1 MLNNF
6 IENKL
11 FTEFQSDFLPGNSC
25 ISQLLSIAHEVYK
38 SLDCNSSVDVIG
50 TFLYTSSAFDQV
62 WYDDLIYKLKL
73 YSVENKLLNLIQ
85 NYLTSHEQCVFLN
98 GQTSKWTNILA
109 GVP

>member
-25 ISQLLSIAHEVYK
+25 ILQLLSTAHEVYK
-38 SLDCNSSVDVIG
+38 FLDCNSSVDVIG
-50 TFLYTSSAFDQV
+50 TFLYTSRAFDQV
-62 WYDDLIYKLKL
+62 WYDLIYKLKL
-73 YSVENKLLNLIQ
+73 YGVENKLLNPIQ
-85 NYLTSHEQCVFLN
+85 NYLTSYEQCVFLK

-109 GVP
+109 GAP